1 MAIQAARNNPLNVH
15 IGGRIAVRRKMLGLS
30 HASLAFVAD
39 TDAESVRLFEQGKIE
54 TTSVD
59 LFHLAR
65 ALNVSVRYFFLNPP
79 PECRLSPIDAR
90 RHHRLLC

>member
-1 MAIQAARNNPLNVH
+1 MAIQAATKSPLNVH

-59 LFHLAR
+59 LFYLAR
-65 ALNVSVRYFFLNPP
+65 ALNVSVRYFFLNTP
-79 PECRLSPIDAR
+79 PECRLSQIDAR
-90 RHHRLLC
+90 RRHQLLC